1 MGSPV
6 ALLRAC
12 YERLHGVHGEALRS
26 FAKPHQKAWIWLK
39 RSVDAVLDGKSA
51 SAAARRQQIVLVFDF
66 DAGKFTKR
74 IANAAAPPQPP
85 PPPLA
90 VRLKLQ
96 MFDEPEENLTLEE
109 LEALDTLEASAKA
122 PVRPRRE
129 CSTAAADARA
139 RGELELEQALADAEA
154 EEGERRR
161 SWELAQQVEALEAR
175 NEELELERLR
185 LEHQRREDAAA
196 AQAAAQAAAAE
207 LADAERAAREQLAK
221 QKDRSASALAKMR
234 DVVGEWRGRAADLE
248 EQLYEERRKPD
259 ERVRSQNAKA
269 LAARA
274 AAEARAAAACAESQ
288 RLHARHVPMRNALER
303 ERQARKEADRAL
315 LEEQQRR
322 ERERER
328 LENERVDAL
337 RQQDREWRSNNKRAL
352 EAAAAAEALE
362 KQLERAKRLRGSAW
376 VQEAERLEA
385 ELEEARTRAKCA
397 YSLVTAL
404 RRNQSAA
411 EVTRLR
417 EQLQKSEALAA
428 EAQQLSS
435 RATEAVEVMQE
446 EFEKDA
452 AAAAVVAR
460 RAAKAHSMALK
471 RVRDAHVE
479 VKELKLDV
487 SREVASLRRQAE
499 AEARFDELC
508 ARLNA
513 GDERVLQMQHELQ
526 AVLKRAAD
534 DAAKAEAK
542 HAAVEAKLAASDAA
556 LAAYRAFQ
564 AKEGGA
570 YKESVR
576 LCYYSLID
584 RKVPTNQLEA
594 VVTEVLKMVGVE
606 ARALP
611 SRGSAQNMR
620 REMGHVADVMAG

>member
-1 MGSPV
+1 M
-6 ALLRAC
+6 
-12 YERLHGVHGEALRS
+12 
-26 FAKPHQKAWIWLK
+26 
-39 RSVDAVLDGKSA
+39 
-51 SAAARRQQIVLVFDF
+51 
-66 DAGKFTKR
+66 
-74 IANAAAPPQPP
+74 
-85 PPPLA
+85 
-90 VRLKLQ
+90 
-96 MFDEPEENLTLEE
+96 
-109 LEALDTLEASAKA
+109 
-122 PVRPRRE
+122 
-129 CSTAAADARA
+129 
-139 RGELELEQALADAEA
+139 
-154 EEGERRR
+154 
-161 SWELAQQVEALEAR
+161 
-175 NEELELERLR
+175 
-185 LEHQRREDAAA
+185 
-196 AQAAAQAAAAE
+196 
-207 LADAERAAREQLAK
+207 
-221 QKDRSASALAKMR
+221 
-234 DVVGEWRGRAADLE
+234 
-248 EQLYEERRKPD
+248 
-259 ERVRSQNAKA
+259 
-269 LAARA
+269 
-274 AAEARAAAACAESQ
+274 
-288 RLHARHVPMRNALER
+288 
-303 ERQARKEADRAL
+303 

-385 ELEEARTRAKCA
+385 ELEEARAKAKNA

-417 EQLQKSEALAA
+417 EQVQKSEARAA
-428 EAQQLSS
+428 EAQRLSS
-435 RATEAVEVMQE
+435 RATEAVEVLQE
-446 EFEKDA
+446 EFEKEA
-452 AAAAVVAR
+452 ATAAVVAR

-471 RVRDAHVE
+471 RVRDAHAE
-479 VKELKLDV
+479 VKELKLNV
-487 SREVASLRRQAE
+487 SLKEAHLDAMALELARREVASLRRQAE

-534 DAAKAEAK
+534 DAAEAEAK

-611 SRGSAQNMR
+611 SRGWRGGSRCLCTTATR
-620 REMGHVADVMAG
+620 RSGIASPSWT